1 MFLIIING
9 YRIGIIMQKL
19 VALLIENP
27 LHFAIDSISLNLHWS
42 KVNHRKESEM
52 DSERE
57 K

>member
-27 LHFAIDSISLNLHWS
+27 LLFAFDSIYLNLH
-42 KVNHRKESEM
+42 
-52 DSERE
+52 
-57 K
+57 

>member
-27 LHFAIDSISLNLHWS
+27 LHLAIDSISLNLH
-42 KVNHRKESEM
+42 
-52 DSERE
+52 
-57 K
+57 